1 MVIRPM
7 RQQDL
12 PAVLTLWLEST
23 TRAHP
28 FIPPSYWQESLP
40 SVRDDY
46 LPAARTWVAERESAL
61 AGFISVLRDKV
72 VVELFVAPAH
82 QHAGVGRALM
92 ALAQQAY
99 PALTL
104 EVYRLNRHACRFY
117 HRRGFI
123 PIAQRRNAE
132 TGHLILTLHWR
143 AGGIMLSSTPTPS

>member
-40 SVRDDY
+40 SVRDEY
-46 LPAARTWVAERESAL
+46 LPAARTWVAEQESAL

-72 VVELFVAPAH
+72 V
-82 QHAGVGRALM
+82 GALM

-123 PIAQRRNAE
+123 PIAQRLNAE

-143 AGGIMLSSTPTPS
+143 AGGIMHSSTPPLS

>member
-1 MVIRPM
+1 MIRPM

-28 FIPPSYWQESLP
+28 FIPPAYWQESLP

-61 AGFISVLRDKV
+61 AGFISVLCDKV
-72 VVELFVAPAH
+72 VGALFVA
-82 QHAGVGRALM
+82 
-92 ALAQQAY
+92 LAPQAY
-99 PALTL
+99 PPLTL
-104 EVYRLNRHACRFY
+104 EVYRRNRHACRFY
-117 HRRGFI
+117 HRCGFI
-123 PIAQRRNAE
+123 PIAQRLNAE

-143 AGGIMLSSTPTPS
+143 AGGIMHSSTPPPP